1 MGEQYESKLKIVPLD
16 ASNQMLA
23 FNFRCGNAVI
33 DSFLKGPQ
41 ALDPG
46 IGKTFLWLNDKND
59 RILGFYNIATGC
71 INYFDGDF
79 MYKMGGSVRKPVKY
93 LLQFFSDFRFS
104 GMKTLKI
111 A

>member
-46 IGKTFLWLNDKND
+46 IGKTF
-59 RILGFYNIATGC
+59 
-71 INYFDGDF
+71 
-79 MYKMGGSVRKPVKY
+79 
-93 LLQFFSDFRFS
+93 
-104 GMKTLKI
+104 
-111 A
+111 

>member
-23 FNFRCGNAVI
+23 FNFRCVNAVI
-33 DSFLKGPQ
+33 DSFLKGAQ

-59 RILGFYNIATGC
+59 RILGFYNIGTGC

-79 MYKMGGSVRKPVKY
+79 MYKMGGSVHIN
-93 LLQFFSDFRFS
+93 DFA
-104 GMKTLKI
+104 LD
-111 A
+111 